1 MNLLSGL
8 EKFGLDQMDTDHLFE
23 EEKSDTPARKAPE
36 PVPKKNQVHSETEFL
51 LDKIHPIVRYVI
63 NVFRTRMVKTGRVK
77 RMEPDFDL
85 RPRFQIH

>member
-36 PVPKKNQVHSETEFL
+36 PVPKK
-51 LDKIHPIVRYVI
+51 
-63 NVFRTRMVKTGRVK
+63 RTGSQRN
-77 RMEPDFDL
+77 
-85 RPRFQIH
+85 

>member
-36 PVPKKNQVHSETEFL
+36 PVPKKEPVHSETEFL
-51 LDKIHPIVRYVI
+51 LDKSIRCPVCFPYK
-63 NVFRTRMVKTGRVK
+63 NGKNWTGK
-77 RMEPDFDL
+77 AHGTGF
-85 RPRFQIH
+85 

>member
-36 PVPKKNQVHSETEFL
+36 PVPKKEPVHSETE
-51 LDKIHPIVRYVI
+51 LDRKSVV
-63 NVFRTRMVKTGRVK
+63 
-77 RMEPDFDL
+77 
-85 RPRFQIH
+85 

>member
-36 PVPKKNQVHSETEFL
+36 PVPKKEPVHRKLSSYW
-51 LDKIHPIVRYVI
+51 INPSVVRYVI
-63 NVFRTRMVKTGRVK
+63 MFSVQ
-77 RMEPDFDL
+77 EW
-85 RPRFQIH
+85 

>member
-36 PVPKKNQVHSETEFL
+36 PVPKKEPVHSET
-51 LDKIHPIVRYVI
+51 DPSVVRYVI
-63 NVFRTRMVKTGRVK
+63 MFSVQ
-77 RMEPDFDL
+77 EW
-85 RPRFQIH
+85 

>member
-36 PVPKKNQVHSETEFL
+36 SVPKKNRFTAKLSSYWINPSV
-51 LDKIHPIVRYVI
+51 VRYVI
-63 NVFRTRMVKTGRVK
+63 MFSVQ
-77 RMEPDFDL
+77 EW
-85 RPRFQIH
+85 

>member
-36 PVPKKNQVHSETEFL
+36 PVPKKEPVHSETEFL
-51 LDKIHPIVRYVI
+51 LDKCFPYK
-63 NVFRTRMVKTGRVK
+63 NGKNWTGK
-77 RMEPDFDL
+77 AHGTGF
-85 RPRFQIH
+85 

>member
-36 PVPKKNQVHSETEFL
+36 PVPKKEPVHSETESYW
-51 LDKIHPIVRYVI
+51 INPSVVRYVI
-63 NVFRTRMVKTGRVK
+63 MFSVQ
-77 RMEPDFDL
+77 EW
-85 RPRFQIH
+85 

>member
-36 PVPKKNQVHSETEFL
+36 PVPKKEPVHSETEFL
-51 LDKIHPIVRYVI
+51 LDKSIRCQAVAGSHGFIQLIQNIVGCILAALFY
-63 NVFRTRMVKTGRVK
+63 
-77 RMEPDFDL
+77 L
-85 RPRFQIH
+85 SC